1 MTLTKEQAQNIV
13 DAHFINLDDGE
24 ETEILEDNNPE
35 LVAAYRALLKI
46 SEGGAHDTPDCVRI
60 AIASERERI
69 ASAWDGCVHD
79 APGGDVDIGASI
91 RARNLVSVRAAP

>member
-46 SEGGAHDTPDCVRI
+46 AEGGA
-60 AIASERERI
+60 
-69 ASAWDGCVHD
+69 
-79 APGGDVDIGASI
+79 
-91 RARNLVSVRAAP
+91 